1 MGVSGRL
8 GGQIPPRH
16 QDVELIKSDP
26 AEPGI
31 PAETDEVEPTGGSRT
46 VAIAVIAGIAIGMG
60 VSAAVIMALR

>member
-1 MGVSGRL
+1 MGSAAASGARL
-8 GGQIPPRH
+8 PPRH